1 VLAGKRARIV
11 NYLDDA
17 ELEAD
22 EANRIDVLLKQ
33 SEQYQN
39 EQAEAKLDKKI
50 LMHHS
55 SQS

>member
-1 VLAGKRARIV
+1 MLAGKRARIV

>member
-1 VLAGKRARIV
+1 LAGKRARIV